1 MNTNYSKHIGNIEKH
16 RDLILEAERHI
27 WKTPETGFREWKTQ
41 AYLAEQFEK
50 LGYELTMAGNIPGF
64 YTDLDTGRPGPTA
77 LVMGEL
83 DALFCNSHPEAD
95 PQTNAVHVCGHN
107 AQCAALLGIAAAL
120 KEPGALDGMSGKI
133 RLMAV
138 PAEELVEFEFR
149 EDLRKQGV
157 IRYLGGKSEFISRGY
172 MDDVDVA
179 FMIHTSSG
187 VRNGGARVINGHNGF
202 INKHMEFRGKARHA
216 SSPYTAINALYAATQ
231 AINALNA
238 LRETFR
244 ERDTVRLHPIISHG
258 GDAVNTIPDVIKVEC
273 QIRGSNPDSIKEI
286 NSRAN
291 RAAAGAALSMGAN
304 VVYCDRPGYMPNI
317 HDRTLMDAFLVAG
330 GEVLGEENVYYQD
343 VWEMSCT
350 DMGDVSSL
358 IPSIHPHI
366 GGAVGNAHGN
376 NWYIADPERACVDS
390 AKVQLVLLQVLLE
403 NDAALAKQAKE
414 TFQPRF
420 ANKEEYMAFMDSMM
434 VDGEGIAYHEDGT
447 AIVRY
452 Q

>member
-1 MNTNYSKHIGNIEKH
+1 
-16 RDLILEAERHI
+16 
-27 WKTPETGFREWKTQ
+27 
-41 AYLAEQFEK
+41 
-50 LGYELTMAGNIPGF
+50 
-64 YTDLDTGRPGPTA
+64 
-77 LVMGEL
+77 MGEL

-157 IRYLGGKSEFISRGY
+157 IRYLGGKSEFIARGY

-202 INKHMEFRGKARHA
+202 INKHMEFRGKAKHA

-244 ERDTVRLHPIISHG
+244 ERDTVRLS
-258 GDAVNTIPDVIKVEC
+258 
-273 QIRGSNPDSIKEI
+273 RG
-286 NSRAN
+286 
-291 RAAAGAALSMGAN
+291 N
-304 VVYCDRPGYMPNI
+304 VAQATKGLPPGYGPPM
-317 HDRTLMDAFLVAG
+317 
-330 GEVLGEENVYYQD
+330 
-343 VWEMSCT
+343 
-350 DMGDVSSL
+350 
-358 IPSIHPHI
+358 
-366 GGAVGNAHGN
+366 
-376 NWYIADPERACVDS
+376 
-390 AKVQLVLLQVLLE
+390 
-403 NDAALAKQAKE
+403 
-414 TFQPRF
+414 
-420 ANKEEYMAFMDSMM
+420 
-434 VDGEGIAYHEDGT
+434 
-447 AIVRY
+447 
-452 Q
+452 

>member
-1 MNTNYSKHIGNIEKH
+1 
-16 RDLILEAERHI
+16 
-27 WKTPETGFREWKTQ
+27 
-41 AYLAEQFEK
+41 
-50 LGYELTMAGNIPGF
+50 
-64 YTDLDTGRPGPTA
+64 
-77 LVMGEL
+77 MGEL
-83 DALFCNSHPEAD
+83 DALFCNTHPEAD
-95 PQTNAVHVCGHN
+95 PETNAVHVCGHN
-107 AQCAALLGIAAAL
+107 AQCAALLGVAAAL
-120 KEPGALDGMSGKI
+120 KEPGALDGMCGKI

-149 EDLRKQGV
+149 EELRQKGV
-157 IRYLGGKSEFISRGY
+157 IRYLGGKPEFIARGY

-179 FMIHTSSG
+179 FMIHTSSN
-187 VRNGGARVINGHNGF
+187 VRNAGARVINGHNGF
-202 INKHMEFRGKARHA
+202 INKHMVFQGKARHA
-216 SSPYTAINALYAATQ
+216 SAPYSAINALYAATQ

-273 QIRGSNPDSIKEI
+273 QIRGSNPDAIREI

-317 HDRTLMDAFLVAG
+317 HDKTMIDAFLTAG
-330 GEVLGEENVYYQD
+330 GEVLGQENVYYQD

-358 IPSIHPHI
+358 VPSIHPHI
-366 GGAVGNAHGN
+366 GGSIGNAHGN

-390 AKVQLVLLQVLLE
+390 AKVQAVLLQVLLE
-403 NDAALAKQAKE
+403 NDAALAKQAKA

-434 VDGEGIAYHEDGT
+434 VDGEAITYHEDGT
-447 AIVRY
+447 ATVRY
-452 Q
+452 E

>member
-1 MNTNYSKHIGNIEKH
+1 MLNDRDQLLISAVDKH
-16 RDLILEAERHI
+16 RDLIVEME
-27 WKTPETGFREWKTQ
+27 KTLWGCPEVGFREWKTTRVLRE
-41 AYLAEQFEK
+41 AYEK
-50 LGYELTMAGNIPGF
+50 LGYTVFAPEDIPGF
-64 YTDLDTGRPGPTA
+64 YVDIDTGRPGPKI
-77 LVMGEL
+77 MFCGEL
-83 DALFCNSHPEAD
+83 DALRNPNHPENVD
-95 PQTNAVHVCGHN
+95 GCVHSCGHH
-107 AQCAALLGIAAAL
+107 AQCCGVLGLAAAL
-120 KEPGALDGMSGKI
+120 TEPGVLDGLCGSI

-149 EDLRKQGV
+149 EDLRQKGV
-157 IRYLGGKSEFISRGY
+157 IRYLGGKSEFIARGY

-202 INKHMEFRGKARHA
+202 ISKHMTFRGKARHA
-216 SSPYTAINALYAATQ
+216 SSPYTAVNALYAATQ
-231 AINALNA
+231 AINAMNA

-273 QIRGSNPDSIKEI
+273 QIRGSNPDAIKEI

-376 NWYIADPERACVDS
+376 NWYIDNPERACVDS
-390 AKVQLVLLQVLLE
+390 AKLQLVLLQVLLE

-434 VDGEGIAYHEDGT
+434 VDGEGITYQEDGT